1 MAADRS
7 SSSSQI
13 EKAPSTTT
21 IAPSSTPNTGA
32 AGLTVPA
39 PMAPSQLPVSVM
51 NRCAFSAALWLMAVD
66 IQSLESIRICARA
79 GPTAENA
86 QRFMTDTGTSR
97 IGSEITT
104 ASASITRYCEP
115 NQLALTTLGLV
126 LPLISP
132 PTFWRNHWPAA
143 DTAAVKLRSA
153 LSPAA
158 DTTPVA
164 APLRAL
170 PTERPAPAP
179 ASQIWRA
186 IGVCTP
192 AHLSVCWVLCCGVV
206 VVVGACWASA
216 AGATTSTD
224 RRARPITSRSQRPR
238 ERSRSWSIVI
248 ILELLKLVDEVRGRG
263 RRVAVG
269 DGDRPVR
276 DGGAGLLPILVDP
289 LELHGGHAPGFLGR
303 QARVLVA
310 AHAGL
315 PDGDAGVGAVV
326 GVEAVADGDGLEDDL
341 AGDYL
346 GQRLVGVVD
355 SEEGGGDQLRLVL
368 QVAPEPLARLRG
380 RDRVD
385 GGAPPGGVEHQ
396 LAGGERRGVV
406 GGGADGAR
414 LGMVPTDG
422 HAVDGPPAP
431 HLLAVDG
438 QRARR
443 RHGGRRRALR
453 RRGARGG
460 RRRLWRRGAALRRGG
475 LLWRRAGPAADQQPT
490 GEQREGEREQAEQT
504 EPTRGPGAALLGQ
517 AVDHPCPALL
527 TYGHRHHLPSTGPAT
542 ASGGASTSHHAIL
555 LPGQGPRSTG
565 TPLLV
570 PRTPPGPGR
579 TARPP
584 LGGAGWC
591 SCGLRWSGPARTP
604 S

>member
-1 MAADRS
+1 MA
-7 SSSSQI
+7 
-13 EKAPSTTT
+13 STRT
-21 IAPSSTPNTGA
+21 ID
-32 AGLTVPA
+32 
-39 PMAPSQLPVSVM
+39 
-51 NRCAFSAALWLMAVD
+51 CAT
-66 IQSLESIRICARA
+66 E
-79 GPTAENA
+79 
-86 QRFMTDTGTSR
+86 TSR

-115 NQLALTTLGLV
+115 NQL
-126 LPLISP
+126 
-132 PTFWRNHWPAA
+132 
-143 DTAAVKLRSA
+143 
-153 LSPAA
+153 
-158 DTTPVA
+158 
-164 APLRAL
+164 AL

-224 RRARPITSRSQRPR
+224 RRARPIVTRSQRPR

-385 GGAPPGGVEHQ
+385 GGAPP
-396 LAGGERRGVV
+396 
-406 GGGADGAR
+406 
-414 LGMVPTDG
+414 
-422 HAVDGPPAP
+422 
-431 HLLAVDG
+431 
-438 QRARR
+438 
-443 RHGGRRRALR
+443 
-453 RRGARGG
+453 
-460 RRRLWRRGAALRRGG
+460 
-475 LLWRRAGPAADQQPT
+475 
-490 GEQREGEREQAEQT
+490 
-504 EPTRGPGAALLGQ
+504 
-517 AVDHPCPALL
+517 
-527 TYGHRHHLPSTGPAT
+527 
-542 ASGGASTSHHAIL
+542 
-555 LPGQGPRSTG
+555 
-565 TPLLV
+565 
-570 PRTPPGPGR
+570 
-579 TARPP
+579 
-584 LGGAGWC
+584 
-591 SCGLRWSGPARTP
+591 
-604 S
+604 